1 MIGSFV
7 LRPFSTLEYNLQMT
21 LFQRSIFP
29 LLFLVAFATNGIG
42 LAEFH
47 CDEKSGGPFEADVE
61 SWIHGLNDA
70 SYRIRRESFLKLC
83 DRNIPLDAWLD
94 TESKSGDQHRTAI
107 ANWLKRLRR
116 SNGTLA
122 ERAEMIRDY
131 EALRNNE
138 DSALERFSVLE
149 RYIDDGQWER
159 LLEIV
164 ALLEPPIRIQLLRDE
179 GKLQHI
185 INKAWKSENE
195 SFVPRLLELVLSPME
210 RAHANRLWRSLGMP
224 SEWKVS
230 QNSNLPSVKVIEL
243 EAEGK
248 IDEAVTLAEKFG
260 LRNLVEPILMRSN
273 RWDKWLSMDL
283 RRTPIMSLENIGHQK
298 AGMLLLLGRF
308 EEANAQLD
316 KIRTGPE
323 ASELSKGS
331 AVLALAMG
339 RTAEFEAFVDQ
350 QSENSAFF
358 LLRSLGDV
366 HAAFQ
371 QVGLDDLSLDS
382 VQKWLDTKGYLKR
395 HLAEELNPRRKPR
408 EFPLADY
415 ADLFFQ
421 IGLKEQGE
429 LVESYL
435 IAEMKRREADEGDS
449 VWTPLFFQW
458 IVTNERVKAIYYWK
472 KFLIRNQGRQT
483 KPKQLGMAY
492 QSVDEQE
499 RPFEVMYPD
508 LPHSAS
514 LVFEHLFALAST
526 PEKGVEINDADQ
538 RRKAIEL
545 AVDQLEDLHAGRW
558 PRDWHGR
565 QPLLDLRKSVHL
577 KSIEAKNSS
586 DVLIELASL
595 FDSLQQTQ
603 LAIETVDMCLGDS
616 TANEAKVEFLKRLGQ
631 LDAACDLLIEEFQ
644 NEASNVGLL
653 VECTETLE
661 HIGRFGE
668 MDRYRIQGLSSVL
681 NDWES
686 KSNRPVL
693 ALPPSKLVQVLMEQ
707 HWYRDRIDSLTGM
720 NAAVCLSRQYG
731 ALAKNDL
738 SQAKQAANYARIEA
752 LIRMKNDWPNEG
764 KEIGRLLSNFGDTIQ
779 SLILEAISNRDR
791 ELADKLFRV
800 AFRCKPL
807 DIDMPILVVPVAEG
821 IFGKELADQWFDLF
835 YQPLLKHLDEFPNDS
850 LIGNNTAWMAALC
863 NRHLEKARDLASKV
877 TVSNPD
883 PTYLDTLAEIEYR
896 LGNVARAIELSER
909 CLQIEPKDKQHRE
922 QLKRFRAGKPV
933 SRRAVEP

>member
-1 MIGSFV
+1 MKLFPRSFF
-7 LRPFSTLEYNLQMT
+7 RQ
-21 LFQRSIFP
+21 
-29 LLFLVAFATNGIG
+29 LVVIAFALSGIG
-42 LAEFH
+42 MADCH
-47 CDEKSGGPFEADVE
+47 WDEKPGVPLNTDVE
-61 SWIHGLNDA
+61 AWIHGLNDS

-83 DRNIPLDAWLD
+83 DRTIPLDTWLD
-94 TESKSGDQHRTAI
+94 TESKSGDQHRAAI
-107 ANWLKRLRR
+107 ATWLKRLRR

-138 DSALERFSVLE
+138 DSTQERFSILE
-149 RYIDDGQWER
+149 RYVDYGQWER

-185 INKAWKSENE
+185 IDKAWKSENE

-224 SEWKVS
+224 EEWKVS

-248 IDEAVTLAEKFG
+248 IDEAVAWAEKSG
-260 LRNLVEPILMRSN
+260 LRNLVEPILIRSN

-283 RRTPIMSLENIGHQK
+283 RRTPIMSLENIDHQK

-316 KIRTGPE
+316 KIINGPE

-331 AVLALAMG
+331 AVLSLAMG
-339 RTAEFEAFVDQ
+339 RTSEFEAFLGQ

-358 LLRSLGDV
+358 LLRNLGDV
-366 HAAFQ
+366 ESAFH
-371 QVGLDDLSLDS
+371 QVGLDDLSLGS
-382 VQKWLDTKGYLKR
+382 VQNWLNAKGYLKR
-395 HLAEELNPRRKPR
+395 RLAEELDPRRKPR
-408 EFPLADY
+408 ELPLADY

-429 LVESYL
+429 LVDSYL
-435 IAEMKRREADEGDS
+435 IADVKRRETEEG
-449 VWTPLFFQW
+449 VTAWTPLLFQW
-458 IVTNERVKAIYYWK
+458 IVYNKRFKAIYHWK
-472 KFLIRNQGRQT
+472 EYLVRNRGGQT
-483 KPKQLGMAY
+483 KPKQQGLAY
-492 QSVDEQE
+492 QSVETKPG
-499 RPFEVMYPD
+499 PFEVIYPD
-508 LPHSAS
+508 LPQSSS
-514 LVFEHLFALAST
+514 LIFEHLLSLASN
-526 PEKGVEINDADQ
+526 PNQSVAINDPDYQ
-538 RRKAIEL
+538 SKAIEL
-545 AVDQLEDLHAGRW
+545 AVDQLEDLYAGRW

-565 QPLLDLRKSVHL
+565 QPLLDLRRVVHL
-577 KSIEAKNSS
+577 KSTESGNSS

-595 FDSLQQTQ
+595 FDSLQETQ
-603 LAIETVDMCLGDS
+603 LAIETVDMCSTDS
-616 TANEAKVEFLKRLGQ
+616 SANEAKVEFLKRLGQ
-631 LDAACDLLIEEFQ
+631 LDTACDLLIEEFQ
-644 NEASNVGLL
+644 NDASNVGLL

-661 HIGRFGE
+661 NIGRFGE
-668 MDRYRIQGLSSVL
+668 MDRYRIQALSSVL
-681 NDWES
+681 NDWKS

-693 ALPPSKLVQVLMEQ
+693 ALPPTKFVQVLMEQ

-720 NAAVCLSRQYG
+720 NAALCLSRQYG
-731 ALAKNDL
+731 ALAKKDL
-738 SQAKQAANYARIEA
+738 SHAKPSANYARIEA
-752 LIRMKNDWPNEG
+752 LIRMKNEWPNDRDDF
-764 KEIGRLLSNFGDTIQ
+764 GRSVSIFGGVIQ
-779 SLILEAISNRDR
+779 SLILEAIANEDR

-800 AFRCKPL
+800 AFRCKPQ
-807 DIDMPILVVPVAEG
+807 DIDMPIVVVPVAEG
-821 IFGKELADQWFDLF
+821 VFGKELADEWFDLF
-835 YQPLLKHLDEFPNDS
+835 YQPLLKHLDKFPDDS

-922 QLKRFRAGKPV
+922 QLKRFRTGKP
-933 SRRAVEP
+933 

>member
-1 MIGSFV
+1 MQARIKGSFV
-7 LRPFSTLEYNLQMT
+7 LRPFSTLENNLQMK

-29 LLFLVAFATNGIG
+29 LLFLVAFAANGIG
-42 LAEFH
+42 SAECH
-47 CDEKSGGPFEADVE
+47 WDEKSGGPFEADVE
-61 SWIHGLNDA
+61 FWIRGLNDK

-94 TESKSGDQHRTAI
+94 TESKSGDQHRAAI

-224 SEWKVS
+224 EEWKVS

-248 IDEAVTLAEKFG
+248 IDEAVTLAEKSG

-283 RRTPIMSLENIGHQK
+283 RRTPIMSLENIDHQK

-308 EEANAQLD
+308 EEASVPLD
-316 KIRTGPE
+316 KILTGPE

-331 AVLALAMG
+331 AVLSLALE
-339 RTAEFEAFVDQ
+339 RTAEFAAFVGQ
-350 QSENSAFF
+350 QSENSAFS

-366 HAAFQ
+366 HAAFK
-371 QVGLDDLSLDS
+371 QVGLDDLSLGS

-395 HLAEELNPRRKPR
+395 RLAEELNPRGKPR

-435 IAEMKRREADEGDS
+435 IAEVKRRESEEGDS

-458 IVTNERVKAIYYWK
+458 TVYNERVKAIYYWK
-472 KFLIRNQGRQT
+472 EYLVRKQGRQT
-483 KPKQLGMAY
+483 KPGQLGIAY
-492 QSVDEQE
+492 QSVDEKG

-514 LVFEHLFALAST
+514 LVLEHLLSLAST
-526 PEKGVEINDADQ
+526 PEHGVEIDDAD
-538 RRKAIEL
+538 RRSKAIGL

-565 QPLLDLRKSVHL
+565 QPLLELRKAVHL
-577 KSIEAKNSS
+577 KSIEAGNSS
-586 DVLIELASL
+586 DVMIELASL

-603 LAIETVDMCLGDS
+603 LAIETVDMCSSDS
-616 TANEAKVEFLKRLGQ
+616 AANEAKAEFLKRLGQ
-631 LDAACDLLIEEFQ
+631 SDAACDLLIEEFQ

-668 MDRYRIQGLSSVL
+668 MDRYRLQGLSSVL
-681 NDWES
+681 NDW
-686 KSNRPVL
+686 KSRPNRPVL

-707 HWYRDRIDSLTGM
+707 HWYRDRIDSLSGM
-720 NAAVCLSRQYG
+720 IAAVCLSRQYG
-731 ALAKNDL
+731 ALAKKDL
-738 SQAKQAANYARIEA
+738 TQAKKAANYARIEA
-752 LIRMKNDWPNEG
+752 LIWMKNDWTDDV
-764 KEIGRLLSNFGDTIQ
+764 KEIRQLLFTFGGAIQ

-807 DIDMPILVVPVAEG
+807 DIDMPIVVVPVAEG
-821 IFGKELADQWFDLF
+821 VFGKELADEWFDLF
-835 YQPLLKHLDEFPNDS
+835 YQPLLKHLDEFPDDS

-922 QLKRFRAGKPV
+922 QLKRFRAGKP
-933 SRRAVEP
+933 

>member
-1 MIGSFV
+1 MQARINGSFV
-7 LRPFSTLEYNLQMT
+7 LRPFSTLENNLQMK

-29 LLFLVAFATNGIG
+29 LLFLVAFAANGIG
-42 LAEFH
+42 SAECH
-47 CDEKSGGPFEADVE
+47 WDEKSGGPYEADVE
-61 SWIHGLNDA
+61 FWIRGLNDK

-94 TESKSGDQHRTAI
+94 TESKSGDQHRAAI

-224 SEWKVS
+224 EEWKVS

-248 IDEAVTLAEKFG
+248 IDEAVTLAEKSG

-283 RRTPIMSLENIGHQK
+283 RRTPIMSLENIDHQK

-308 EEANAQLD
+308 EEASVPLD
-316 KIRTGPE
+316 KILTGPE

-331 AVLALAMG
+331 AVLSLALG
-339 RTAEFEAFVDQ
+339 RTAEFAAFVGQ
-350 QSENSAFF
+350 QSENSAFS

-366 HAAFQ
+366 HAAFK
-371 QVGLDDLSLDS
+371 QVGLDDLSLGS

-395 HLAEELNPRRKPR
+395 RLAEELNPRGKPR

-435 IAEMKRREADEGDS
+435 IAEVKRRESEEGDS

-458 IVTNERVKAIYYWK
+458 TVYNERVKAIYYWK
-472 KFLIRNQGRQT
+472 EYLVRNQGRQT
-483 KPKQLGMAY
+483 KPRQLGIAY
-492 QSVDEQE
+492 QSVDEKG

-514 LVFEHLFALAST
+514 LVLEHLLSLAST
-526 PEKGVEINDADQ
+526 PEHGVEIDDAD
-538 RRKAIEL
+538 RRSKAIGL

-565 QPLLDLRKSVHL
+565 QPLLELRKAVHL
-577 KSIEAKNSS
+577 KSIEAGNSS
-586 DVLIELASL
+586 DVMIELASL

-603 LAIETVDMCLGDS
+603 LAIETVDMCSADS
-616 TANEAKVEFLKRLGQ
+616 AANEAKAEFLKRLGQ
-631 LDAACDLLIEEFQ
+631 SDAACDLLIEEFQ

-668 MDRYRIQGLSSVL
+668 MDRYRLQGLSSVL
-681 NDWES
+681 NDW
-686 KSNRPVL
+686 KSRPNRPVL

-707 HWYRDRIDSLTGM
+707 HWYRERIDSLSGM
-720 NAAVCLSRQYG
+720 IAAVCLSRQYG
-731 ALAKNDL
+731 ALAKKDL
-738 SQAKQAANYARIEA
+738 TQAKQAANYARIEA
-752 LIRMKNDWPNEG
+752 LIWMKNDWPDDV
-764 KEIGRLLSNFGDTIQ
+764 KEIRQLLFNFGGAIQ
-779 SLILEAISNRDR
+779 SLILEAIANRDR

-807 DIDMPILVVPVAEG
+807 DIDMPIVVVPVAEG
-821 IFGKELADQWFDLF
+821 VFGKELADEWFDLF
-835 YQPLLKHLDEFPNDS
+835 YQPLLKHLDEFPDDS

-863 NRHLEKARDLASKV
+863 NRHLEKARGLASKV

-922 QLKRFRAGKPV
+922 QLKRFRAGKP
-933 SRRAVEP
+933 